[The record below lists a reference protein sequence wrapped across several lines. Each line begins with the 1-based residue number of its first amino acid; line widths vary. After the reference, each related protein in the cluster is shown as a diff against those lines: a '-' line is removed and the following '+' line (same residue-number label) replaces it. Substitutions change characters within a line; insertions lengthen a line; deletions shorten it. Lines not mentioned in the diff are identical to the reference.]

1 MKAFVTGEILFLAFS
16 LRLANLHYC
25 ITQHDALHSNSVN
38 CIFMYLELH
47 VTLMARAQS
56 RNNGVATSGTT
67 GSCPLEYGG
76 LIGKVTYTLH
86 LHIFLAFYTTLK
98 RFTRTAVVLEK

>member
-67 GSCPLEYGG
+67 GSCPLE
-76 LIGKVTYTLH
+76 L